1 MGRAEG
7 KIKADGTIPGH
18 RAQISWSAH
27 WLGDGARHR
36 PEGGAVPASLRNVN
50 VRAAFRGTKEKFVVF
65 LHWPPRSMP
74 MSQDDEDRFRPR
86 LGRIRSDARG
96 GAATKSFFTRVRK
109 IARQHG
115 AGPPGASAH
124 RTSGGSGGR
133 ARSKVGVRRGRGAAF
148 VRGRTLGERGW
159 SHRKPGARRV
169 IVKSRSVRAAGKN
182 GRAAAHLR
190 YIQRDGTS
198 RDGERGRLY
207 SATQDRTDGDAF
219 LDRGKDDRHQFRVI
233 VSPEDGAELGDLS
246 GFTRDLM
253 SKLEADLGTKL
264 DWVAVNH
271 FNTGHP
277 HVHVIINGRDELGED
292 LVINGDYIAHG
303 IRERASELMTLELGP
318 VTAIEQQRKLA
329 AEIDQDRFT
338 RIDRALI
345 AEAGEGLVDLRH
357 APADPRGVVDR
368 ALRLARLGKL
378 EGLGLAS
385 EPAPGRWQLSEKL
398 EPTLRELGERG
409 DIIKTMHEAL
419 QADGLARDPASFW
432 IYDGAPSTPIVGR
445 VIDKHLSDELGENL
459 TLIIDGVDGRTHHV
473 PGVDPAGVED
483 ISIGSIVEFGSSE
496 VGRRPADRAIAGV
509 AEEGVYRP
517 SRHLEQARFDGRV
530 PGGDH
535 DGFIDAHVRR
545 LEALRRAGIVERI
558 DADHWRLHED
568 FENRAAA
575 YDAGRNR
582 QLNIRVLS
590 TLDLERQ
597 IEADGATW
605 LDRRLVGRGPADLVA
620 AGFGQD
626 VQQAM
631 DRRREHLIGQGD
643 VTRHADGR
651 IFYRRNL
658 LATLEQRDV
667 IRAGTALAASRSLPF
682 RATGDGE
689 AVQGVFKQTVQLSS
703 GKFALVEN
711 VHEFTLVP
719 WRSVIENRL
728 GREVVGVVQGGSV
741 SWQFGRN
748 RGLGL

>member
-1 MGRAEG
+1 
-7 KIKADGTIPGH
+7 
-18 RAQISWSAH
+18 
-27 WLGDGARHR
+27 
-36 PEGGAVPASLRNVN
+36 
-50 VRAAFRGTKEKFVVF
+50 
-65 LHWPPRSMP
+65 
-74 MSQDDEDRFRPR
+74 MSRDEEDRFRPR
-86 LGRIRSDARG
+86 TGRIRSDARG
-96 GAATKSFFTRVRK
+96 GAATKSFFTRVSK

-124 RTSGGSGGR
+124 RTRDGR
-133 ARSKVGVRRGRGAAF
+133 ARGKVGAGRGVRRGRGAAF

-159 SHRKPGARRV
+159 NHRQPGARRV
-169 IVKSRSVRAAGKN
+169 MVKSRSVRAAGKN

-207 SATQDRTDGDAF
+207 SATQDQTDGDAF

-233 VSPEDGAELGDLS
+233 ISPEDGMDLGDLS

-253 SKLEADLGTKL
+253 TKLEGDLGTKL

-277 HVHVIINGRDELGED
+277 HVHVVINGRDELGED

-303 IRERASELMTLELGP
+303 IRERASELVTLELGP

-338 RIDRALI
+338 GIDRALI
-345 AEAGEGLVDLRH
+345 AEAGEGLLDLWH
-357 APADPRGVVDR
+357 APADPRGVADR
-368 ALRLARLGKL
+368 ALRLARLSKL
-378 EGLGLAS
+378 ERMGLAT
-385 EPAPGRWQLSEKL
+385 EEVPGRWQLSEKL

-409 DIIKTMHEAL
+409 DIIKTMHKVL
-419 QADGLARDPASFW
+419 QTEGLARDPASFQ
-432 IYDGAPSTPIVGR
+432 IHDGAPSTPIVGR

-459 TLIIDGVDGRTHHV
+459 TLIIDGIDGRTHHV
-473 PGVDPAGVED
+473 PGIDPAGVED
-483 ISIGSIVEFGSSE
+483 ISIGSIVEIGSTE
-496 VGRRPADRAIAGV
+496 AGRRPADRAIAGV

-530 PGGDH
+530 PGRDH
-535 DGFIDAHVRR
+535 EGFIDAHVRR

-558 DADHWRLHED
+558 DADQWRLPED
-568 FENRAAA
+568 FESRAAA

-582 QLNIRVLS
+582 QINIRALS
-590 TLDLERQ
+590 TFDLERQ
-597 IEADGATW
+597 IEAEGATW

-631 DRRREHLIGQGD
+631 NRRREHLIGKGD
-643 VTRHADGR
+643 AIRHADGR
-651 IFYRRNL
+651 VFYRRNL

-667 IRAGTALAASRSLPF
+667 ASAGAALAASRSRPF
-682 RATGDGE
+682 RAAGE
-689 AVQGVFKQTVQLSS
+689 GETVQGVFKQTVQLSS

-711 VHEFTLVP
+711 AHEFTLVP
-719 WRSVIENRL
+719 WRPVIENRL
-728 GREVVGVVQGGSV
+728 GREVMAVVQGGSV
-741 SWQFGRN
+741 SWQLGRKL
-748 RGLGL
+748 GLGL

>member
-1 MGRAEG
+1 
-7 KIKADGTIPGH
+7 
-18 RAQISWSAH
+18 
-27 WLGDGARHR
+27 
-36 PEGGAVPASLRNVN
+36 
-50 VRAAFRGTKEKFVVF
+50 
-65 LHWPPRSMP
+65 
-74 MSQDDEDRFRPR
+74 MSRDDEDRFRPR
-86 LGRIRSDARG
+86 PGRIRSDARG
-96 GAATKSFFTRVRK
+96 AATKSFFSRVRK

-115 AGPPGASAH
+115 AGPTGASAY
-124 RTSGGSGGR
+124 RKSGGSGGR
-133 ARSKVGVRRGRGAAF
+133 ARGKVGVRRGVRRGRGAAF
-148 VRGRTLGERGW
+148 VRSRTLGERGW
-159 SHRKPGARRV
+159 SHRQPGARRV
-169 IVKSRSVRAAGKN
+169 MVKSRSVRAAGKN

-207 SATQDRTDGDAF
+207 SATQDLTAGDAF

-233 VSPEDGAELGDLS
+233 ISPEDGAELGDLS

-253 SKLEADLGTKL
+253 TKLEGDLGTKL

-277 HVHVIINGRDELGED
+277 HVHVVINGRDELGED
-292 LVINGDYIAHG
+292 LVINGDYIAQG
-303 IRERASELMTLELGP
+303 IRERASELVTLELGP

-357 APADPRGVVDR
+357 APADPRGISDR

-378 EGLGLAS
+378 EGMGLAT
-385 EPAPGRWQLSEKL
+385 EQAPGRWQLSDRL
-398 EPTLRELGERG
+398 EPTLRGERG
-409 DIIKTMHEAL
+409 DIIKTMHKAL
-419 QADGLARDPASFW
+419 QAEGLARDAASFQ
-432 IYDGAPSTPIVGR
+432 IHDGAPSTPIVGR
-445 VIDKHLSDELGENL
+445 VIDKHLSDELDENL

-473 PGVDPAGVED
+473 PGIDPAGVED
-483 ISIGSIVEFGSSE
+483 IGIGSIVEIGSAE

-509 AEEGVYRP
+509 AEDGVYRP

-558 DADHWRLHED
+558 DADHWRLPQD
-568 FENRAAA
+568 FESRAAA
-575 YDAGRNR
+575 YEAGRNR
-582 QLNIRVLS
+582 QINIRVLS
-590 TLDLERQ
+590 IFDLERQ
-597 IEADGATW
+597 IEAEGATW

-631 DRRREHLIGQGD
+631 DRRREHLMGQGD
-643 VTRHADGR
+643 AISHGDGR

-682 RATGDGE
+682 HFRGE
-689 AVQGVFKQTVQLSS
+689 
-703 GKFALVEN
+703 
-711 VHEFTLVP
+711 P
-719 WRSVIENRL
+719 R
-728 GREVVGVVQGGSV
+728 VQGGRTADSFRCV
-741 SWQFGRN
+741 LSSLKRSPSDTS
-748 RGLGL
+748 